1 MIFYFCMKNIQFT
14 GFVFIFN
21 SEFCSSQF
29 QSSQIYYSIISQE
42 RKYLYRKKYDSQE
55 DIAGAEKNKKK
66 KKLHLFCFQLTM
78 FSSFYFLSF
87 LQKECEISL
96 HRAIFSKL
104 TKWTIMA
111 ITCSTSTECSMQMTV
126 CQTLH

>member
-55 DIAGAEKNKKK
+55 DIAGAEKNNKKK
-66 KKLHLFCFQLTM
+66 KTPSVLLSTDYVFIFLFPLFLTERM
-78 FSSFYFLSF
+78 
-87 LQKECEISL
+87 
-96 HRAIFSKL
+96 
-104 TKWTIMA
+104 
-111 ITCSTSTECSMQMTV
+111 
-126 CQTLH
+126 